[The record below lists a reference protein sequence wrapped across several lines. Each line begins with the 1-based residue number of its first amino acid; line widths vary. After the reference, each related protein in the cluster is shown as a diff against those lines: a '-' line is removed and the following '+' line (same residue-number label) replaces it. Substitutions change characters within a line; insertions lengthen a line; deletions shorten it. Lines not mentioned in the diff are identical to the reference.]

1 MTYSNKRI
9 FAELKKKEKRMKRKH
24 RLENLEFA
32 NKMGNLQF
40 DPTFA
45 TMLHKEDTECETT
58 KNHDIAYSLP
68 TKELYYVPGA
78 CNEIL

>member
-1 MTYSNKRI
+1 
-9 FAELKKKEKRMKRKH
+9 
-24 RLENLEFA
+24 
-32 NKMGNLQF
+32 MGNLQF